1 MKPTLPA
8 ILIAASVALCA
19 TWAGVAL
26 AAEPGT
32 DPPLAVHMPWKAA
45 GLTERQAAAHLLNRF
60 AFGPRP
66 GEVDTV
72 VKMGLDRWMDRQLAA
87 NLPDAK
93 SLEDLRELPALGMTT
108 AQIYKTYPPAGMI
121 LLQAK
126 QAGIIPDDIKKG
138 DLKNKEND
146 PQREELKAKVKA
158 FAAEQGYRPEK
169 ELIGQLMT
177 QKLVRAV
184 ESENQL
190 EEVMTD
196 FWYNH
201 FNVSTTDNKVKPFLL
216 SYERDAIRPNAL
228 GSFPRSPRSHRQE
241 PGDAGLPRQR
251 AVHGGGQRADH
262 DAGRDGPHAPPA
274 GPLRRP
280 RRRRARRSRSHHVPL
295 QRPGDARGAPE
306 PARAFPS
313 GSQAQAAAGGQRELC
328 PRVDGVPYAGR
339 GWRLHADGRRRGRP
353 RAFTGWTI
361 LPAQPKVR
369 EAAET
374 RLARAQRAGGLGFVQ
389 EGDFLFRADQHDAAP
404 KSILGASLPA
414 GRGIEDGEAVLDLLA
429 ANRAT
434 ARHIATKLAVR
445 FVSDHPPQALVDR
458 LTDVYLR
465 TGGDVRRMVAAIAE
479 SPEFWRRDAVGAK
492 IKSPFELAASALRIT
507 GGDVIDPTGVFQW
520 ITRMGQ
526 PLYAYQAPTGY
537 PDRAEA
543 WVNTGS
549 LLSRMNFG
557 LQLAANRV
565 KGVSVRPRRARRRPR
580 ARLPRGRPAGLRRAA
595 DARPRPRFRRQAPA
609 AHGGRSQPGQ
619 TGGPGRPQGCW
630 QGRRQGRSRRGPPRR
645 PAGEVDAGPARRQ
658 RPRPPGRRAQTAG
671 RPSSPLAPRTGR
683 RGDPGVAGIP
693 AALERIRRRSW
704 PATSPS
710 VPLLKEREGPTGV
723 ASQSSPFSFRRRG

>member
-19 TWAGVAL
+19 AWAGVAHS
-26 AAEPGT
+26 ESQT
-32 DPPLAVHMPWKAA
+32 PLAVHMPWKAA
-45 GLTERQAAAHLLNRF
+45 GLSDRQAAAHLLNRF

-66 GEVDTV
+66 GEVDAV

-87 NLPDAK
+87 NLSDAK

-169 ELIGQLMT
+169 ELITQLMT

-216 SYERDAIRPNAL
+216 AYERDAIRPHAL
-228 GSFPRSPRSHRQE
+228 GSFRGLLEATAKNPAMLVYLDNAQSTAAAGE
-241 PGDAGLPRQR
+241 PTTMQDDMDRTPRQR
-251 AVHGGGQRADH
+251 ARFGG
-262 DAGRDGPHAPPA
+262 
-274 GPLRRP
+274 
-280 RRRRARRSRSHHVPL
+280 
-295 QRPGDARGAPE
+295 RGAGATADPD
-306 PARAFPS
+306 PTMSRFSGRGMLAARQTRLARSPLAPKRKQQQ
-313 GSQAQAAAGGQRELC
+313 GVNENYARELMELHTLG
-328 PRVDGVPYAGR
+328 VDGGYTQKDVVEVA
-339 GWRLHADGRRRGRP
+339 

-369 EAAET
+369 QAAET
-374 RLARAQRAGGLGFVQ
+374 RLARAERAGGLGFVQ
-389 EGDFLFRADQHDAAP
+389 EGDFLFRADQHDAAA
-404 KSILGASLPA
+404 KTVLGASLPA

-458 LTDVYLR
+458 LTDLYLK

-507 GGDVIDPTGVFQW
+507 GGDVIDPSELFKW
-520 ITRMGQ
+520 INRMGQ

-549 LLSRMNFG
+549 LLNRMNFG

-565 KGVSVRPRRARRRPR
+565 KGVSVDLAALDGGREPASREDALRVYAALLMPGRDLDSAVKLLQPMVADPSLAKRVDQAAPKAAGNAVAKGDPAEYLLDGRPEKPMQGPRAVNVRGLLGDEPKSPVDRRP
-580 ARLPRGRPAGLRRAA
+580 P
-595 DARPRPRFRRQAPA
+595 
-609 AHGGRSQPGQ
+609 
-619 TGGPGRPQGCW
+619 
-630 QGRRQGRSRRGPPRR
+630 
-645 PAGEVDAGPARRQ
+645 
-658 RPRPPGRRAQTAG
+658 
-671 RPSSPLAPRTGR
+671 SPLEQVVGVILGSPEFQR
-683 RGDPGVAGIP
+683 R
-693 AALERIRRRSW
+693 
-704 PATSPS
+704 
-710 VPLLKEREGPTGV
+710 
-723 ASQSSPFSFRRRG
+723 